1 MQEIFL
7 VHDQQE
13 SAAARKSFLEMSG
26 YRVVLFERGTD
37 CMAELDKG
45 LPALVLMDV
54 LIDGPTGFDVTRE
67 IRKHFGAQQ
76 LPVILTSTI
85 YRSRVYR
92 EEAYA
97 CGAQAYILRPV
108 KLEDLV
114 QQVGEVLSH
123 QVAPAATVPEAA

>member
-26 YRVVLFERGTD
+26 YRVVLFDRGSD
-37 CMAELDKG
+37 CIAELSKG
-45 LPALVLMDV
+45 LPGLVLMDI
-54 LIDGPTGFDVTRE
+54 LIEGPTGFDVTRE
-67 IRKHFGAQQ
+67 IRERFTAQQ

-123 QVAPAATVPEAA
+123 QVAPAAPVPEAA